1 MESEPMIARHQAGVD
16 FGRTRWSMVV
26 AVREGDEAQ
35 ARQSLR
41 ELCRRYWVP
50 VYVYVRRSGHAPEDA
65 IVLVRQFLTHLVS
78 RLRAHHAG
86 FNTGFR
92 AYLQRQLEAFLGALP
107 QVLPGEDFDTGME
120 PPWPLEQI
128 EQRQRDEHPADAG
141 PAEALQ
147 RAFALELLAIALERL
162 RREARQSGRAEL
174 FDLVRPFLSR
184 EPSPDEYARLAAQM
198 SSSPLASVIAV
209 KRLRQRFQ
217 ELIDDELAQ
226 TVGDPQSLE
235 NERHTLLTLVLHRP
249 GE

>member
-1 MESEPMIARHQAGVD
+1 
-16 FGRTRWSMVV
+16 
-26 AVREGDEAQ
+26 
-35 ARQSLR
+35 
-41 ELCRRYWVP
+41 
-50 VYVYVRRSGHAPEDA
+50 
-65 IVLVRQFLTHLVS
+65 
-78 RLRAHHAG
+78 
-86 FNTGFR
+86 
-92 AYLQRQLEAFLGALP
+92 
-107 QVLPGEDFDTGME
+107 
-120 PPWPLEQI
+120 
-128 EQRQRDEHPADAG
+128 
-141 PAEALQ
+141 LQ

>member
-1 MESEPMIARHQAGVD
+1 MDSALKIARQQAGVD

-35 ARQSLR
+35 ARQSLK

-50 VYVYVRRSGHAPEDA
+50 IYAYVRRRGHAPEDA
-65 IVLVRQFLTHLVS
+65 AVLVRQFLTHLVS
-78 RLRAHHAG
+78 RLRAQHAG
-86 FNTGFR
+86 FSTGFR
-92 AYLQRQLEAFLGALP
+92 VYLQQQLEAFLDAPPQALP
-107 QVLPGEDFDTGME
+107 ARDFEPGME

-141 PAEALQ
+141 PVQALQ

-162 RREARQSGRAEL
+162 RREARQSGRADL
-174 FDLVRPFLSR
+174 FELVRPFLSR
-184 EPSPDEYARLAAQM
+184 EPSPDEFARLAEQM
-198 SSSPLASVIAV
+198 GSSSLASVIAV

-217 ELIDDELAQ
+217 ELIDEELAQ
-226 TVGDPQSLE
+226 TVGDAESLE

-249 GE
+249 EE